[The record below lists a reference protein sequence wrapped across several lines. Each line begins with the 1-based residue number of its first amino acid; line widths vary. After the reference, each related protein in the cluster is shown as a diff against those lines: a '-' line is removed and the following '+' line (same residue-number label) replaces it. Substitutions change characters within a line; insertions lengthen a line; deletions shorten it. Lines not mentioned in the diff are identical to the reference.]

1 MASDY
6 VFCKYIPAKGHKVNS
21 LRVELYYSLGGM
33 NYWTYKP
40 DSRGYYLSVTPV
52 ESAQRNGYTT
62 ESYTIGS
69 GVKMLIKEVN
79 RKSAKAAAEAE
90 VLAQPH
96 IQELIDYICNKEGVE
111 VINEEDA

>member
-1 MASDY
+1 MASDSI
-6 VFCKYIPAKGHKVNS
+6 FCKYIPAKGHKVNS

-33 NYWTYKP
+33 NYWTYKQ
-40 DSRGYYLSVTPV
+40 DGRGYYLSVTPV
-52 ESAQRNGYTT
+52 ERTQHNGYMT
-62 ESYTIGS
+62 EGYTMGS

-79 RKSAKAAAEAE
+79 RKSAKVAAEAE

>member
-1 MASDY
+1 M
-6 VFCKYIPAKGHKVNS
+6 
-21 LRVELYYSLGGM
+21 
-33 NYWTYKP
+33 
-40 DSRGYYLSVTPV
+40 
-52 ESAQRNGYTT
+52 
-62 ESYTIGS
+62 GS
-69 GVKMLIKEVN
+69 GVKILIKEVN